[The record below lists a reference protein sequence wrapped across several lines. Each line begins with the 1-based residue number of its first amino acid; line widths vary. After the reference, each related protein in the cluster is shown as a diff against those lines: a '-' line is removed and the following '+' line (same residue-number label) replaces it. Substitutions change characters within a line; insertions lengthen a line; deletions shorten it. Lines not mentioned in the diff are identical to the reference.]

1 MALHLIDMES
11 DEEKE
16 RIDANYVL
24 LYLETFPSRW
34 WTTTIP
40 LNKHLYNTG
49 TQTTEGKKCIRVAS
63 SNTSVTSIPTCI

>member
-1 MALHLIDMES
+1 MVLHLIDMDS

-16 RIDANYVL
+16 SIDANYVL

-49 TQTTEGKKCIRVAS
+49 T
-63 SNTSVTSIPTCI
+63 